1 MKKRIVLSLMLS
13 FITLLGFSQVVNT
26 VKWKFS
32 QKDLDENKIELVYT
46 AEVLEGWH
54 LYSQHSSPDGPQPV
68 VFTFK
73 NSKDFKRVGAVTE
86 SPNPEDF
93 FDDVFGVNIKQW
105 TGKVTFKQVIERLTN
120 EPFVVEGTVE
130 GQTCDDSRCI
140 QVEEDFTFK
149 IEAGTESIVTKTQEP
164 NKEVIV
170 VSDVVSVQKDTVVL
184 GNQTVVTTTTE
195 TDVIIIPESNSVDEA
210 KEETS
215 LILFFFIAFGA
226 GLLALLTPCVFP
238 MIPMTVS
245 FFMHGH
251 GDKKSKGISQ
261 ALIYGA
267 SIVFIY
273 VAIGSLVALLF
284 GADFANFMSTH
295 WLPNIL
301 FFVIFMFFAL
311 WFFGAFEITISGGFI
326 SKFDA
331 KADKGG
337 FTGAFFMAFTL
348 VLVSFSCT
356 GPIVG
361 MILVEAAGGEFV
373 RPIVGMLGFALAFAL
388 PFTLFAIFPSWLSG
402 MPKSGGWMNAV
413 KVSLG
418 FIELALGLK
427 FLSIADQTYH
437 WGILDREVY
446 LALWIVIFALW
457 GLYLLGK
464 LRFSH
469 DSPVEHV
476 GPTRL
481 ILSIAVFSF
490 VVYMIPGMFGAPLKA
505 LSGYMPP
512 QTSQDFDIKKIVR
525 EEIKTVGTISST
537 NGNSVTG
544 LCDVPKYNDI
554 FHLPH
559 GLEGYYDYDQA
570 IACAKKQGKPVFVDF
585 TGHGCVNCR
594 EMETRVW
601 SDPEVLK
608 RLKNDF
614 IIVALY
620 VDDKTELPE
629 NEWVTGADGKIKKTV
644 GKKYA
649 DVQISKYKANAQ
661 PYYVLLDT
669 NGDIMVEPKA
679 YDLNAGN
686 FIKFL
691 DSGLEEFKKR
701 AK

>member
-1 MKKRIVLSLMLS
+1 MKKRVVLSLILT
-13 FITLLGFSQVVNT
+13 FIAVVGFAQVVNT
-26 VKWKFS
+26 VQWKFS
-32 QKDLDENKIELVYT
+32 QKELADNKIELTYT
-46 AEVLEGWH
+46 ADVLKGWH
-54 LYSQHSSPDGPQPV
+54 LYSQYSPAAGPQAI
-68 VFTFK
+68 VFTFQ
-73 NSKDFKRVGAVTE
+73 NSKNFKRVGSVTE
-86 SPNPEDF
+86 SPKPEEF
-93 FDDVFGVNIKQW
+93 FDDVFEVTIKQW

-120 EPFVVEGTVE
+120 EPFKVEGLIE
-130 GQTCDDSRCI
+130 GQTCDDSRCVQVSEDFEFKI
-140 QVEEDFTFK
+140 AAGTSAITETSVEEQDVAAVASDTVVK
-149 IEAGTESIVTKTQEP
+149 DG
-164 NKEVIV
+164 KEVI
-170 VSDVVSVQKDTVVL
+170 
-184 GNQTVVTTTTE
+184 TTTTE
-195 TDVIIIPESNSVDEA
+195 TDVTITPEVANTETT
-210 KEETS
+210 EETS
-215 LILFFFIAFGA
+215 LWLFFVIAFGA

-245 FFMHGH
+245 FFMHGN
-251 GDKKSKGISQ
+251 DNKKKGITQ

-373 RPIVGMLGFALAFAL
+373 RPIIGMLGFALAFAL

-446 LALWIVIFALW
+446 LALWIVIFSLW

-481 ILSIAVFSF
+481 ILSIIVFSF
-490 VVYMIPGMFGAPLKA
+490 VIYMLPGMFGAPLKA

-512 QTSQDFDIKKIVR
+512 QTSLDFDIRKIVR
-525 EEIKTVGTISST
+525 EEIKTVGLSSA
-537 NGNSVTG
+537 GGPAVSS
-544 LCDVPKYNDI
+544 LCDTPKYSDI

-570 IACAKKQGKPVFVDF
+570 IACAKAQGKPVFVDF

-601 SDPEVLK
+601 SNPEVLK

-629 NEWVTGADGKIKKTV
+629 SEWVTGSDGKVKKTI

-679 YDLNAGN
+679 YDLEPNN
-686 FIKFL
+686 FVKFL
-691 DSGLEEFKKR
+691 DSGLEEFKNRNK
-701 AK
+701 